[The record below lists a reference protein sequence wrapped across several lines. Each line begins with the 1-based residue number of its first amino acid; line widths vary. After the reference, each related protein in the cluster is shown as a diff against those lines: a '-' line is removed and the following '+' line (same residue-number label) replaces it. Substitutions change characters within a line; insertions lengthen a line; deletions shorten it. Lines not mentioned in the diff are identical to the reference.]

1 MTRIREEDRTPTD
14 DTHHDPHGCRP
25 LTPVD
30 RDELNKVLSMIGSD
44 LGTLDDRLTVLENLY
59 GALEESFTKICTA
72 LDSLVEKEDANS
84 ENT

>member
-1 MTRIREEDRTPTD
+1 MTENST
-14 DTHHDPHGCRP
+14 HDPHGCRP